1 MKLHQIKLEH
11 SALHDRLLMRIST
24 DDGQEVLLWLT
35 RRCVKLMWPALV
47 KLAQSAPDMALQSA
61 EAKSALLGMRH
72 EDVVGKADFTKPY
85 EAGQR
90 QRPLGEEPIL
100 VARIQTKRNEA
111 GNETGNGAL
120 GQFVLTLLPE
130 QGQGITVALDEALLH
145 SLFNLMQRV
154 VKLAEWDME
163 LKLPAAAATPI
174 EAPKSLN

>member
-47 KLAQSAPDMALQSA
+47 KLAQSAPDIALHSA
-61 EAKSALLGMRH
+61 AAKSALLGMRH
-72 EDVVGKADFTKPY
+72 EDVVGKADFSKPY
-85 EAGQR
+85 DAGMR

-100 VARIQTKRNEA
+100 VARIQTKRNET
-111 GNETGNGAL
+111 NEGGA

-145 SLFNLMQRV
+145 SLFNLLQRV

-163 LKLPAAAATPI
+163 LKLPAAAATPV
-174 EAPKSLN
+174 EVPRSLN

>member
-72 EDVVGKADFTKPY
+72 EDVVGKADFSKPY

-90 QRPLGEEPIL
+90 MRPLGEEPIL
-100 VARIQTKRNEA
+100 VARIQTKRHEA
-111 GNETGNGAL
+111 GGGDKGGGGA
-120 GQFVLTLLPE
+120 G
-130 QGQGITVALDEALLH
+130 
-145 SLFNLMQRV
+145 
-154 VKLAEWDME
+154 
-163 LKLPAAAATPI
+163 
-174 EAPKSLN
+174 

>member
-35 RRCVKLMWPALV
+35 RRCVKMLWPALV
-47 KLAQSAPDMALQSA
+47 KLAQSAPDIALQSA

-72 EDVVGKADFTKPY
+72 EDVVGKADFSKPY
-85 EAGQR
+85 EDGQR

-100 VARIQTKRNEA
+100 VARIQTKRNESSE
-111 GNETGNGAL
+111 GGT

-130 QGQGITVALDEALLH
+130 KGQGITVALEEALLH
-145 SLFNLMQRV
+145 SLFNLLQRV
-154 VKLAEWDME
+154 VKVAEWDME
-163 LKLPAAAATPI
+163 LKLPAAAATPL
-174 EAPKSLN
+174 EVPKSLN